1 MRLQWPNPSSLKQAT
16 QLHARLIVAG
26 ALVHPLSTTL
36 LLKCLTG
43 FSDRSA
49 DLSYALNFFF
59 QIPDPSAFQ
68 WNTIIRTCSR
78 NHRPRESLHLYHQ
91 MRRKDVPPDAYTFQF
106 LFKSCGLSAF
116 VLEGQMVHGVSVKLF
131 PERYGHI
138 ANSLVHMYI
147 EFGWI
152 DDAMRA
158 FGPIVQK
165 DVVSW
170 TTIIGGLVKFGSV
183 DEARKLFDKMPVRN
197 VVSWTSMIAGYA
209 KAGRAEE
216 AVQLFKE
223 MLSDDVT
230 PDTVA
235 MAAVLSACA
244 RLRDL
249 KLGKWIHQLVIEK
262 RIGISSNLAVAL
274 IDMYAK
280 GGDIKSAYQIFDSMD
295 HKIVPAWNAIIDGYC
310 KMGDIDIGRS
320 LFEQMDS
327 PDIISFNSMLTGYI
341 QNSRLKEALLLFAKL
356 QMSGLRPDK
365 FTLVG
370 LLTACANLGVLSK
383 GKVLHAYVEQGLVKR
398 DVFLGTALLDMYAK
412 CGKMDQ
418 AMLVFG
424 RMEERDAQTWTVI
437 ISGLAMNGMGKHAL
451 EHFCLMKNKGLR
463 PNAVA
468 YVSVLTA
475 CSHSGLLDEGHMFFD
490 EMSSIYSIKPEIE
503 HYGCMVDLLG
513 RRGRLQEAIELI
525 ETMPMEPNA
534 VIWGSMLSACRLY
547 KNTELAEKATKHLLE
562 LEPQEDAVYVQ
573 LYNIYIDNKR
583 WADACKIRRLMEER
597 GVKKT
602 AGYSSITVGGQVHK
616 FIAGDQMHP
625 DIMEIQSMI
634 GEMTERLKLAGYS
647 PITEQISV
655 EMDEEE
661 KEQALFTH
669 SEKMAI
675 AFGIMKLPSN
685 LPIHVL
691 KNLRVCEDCH
701 SAIKLI
707 SKIWNRYIVVRDRSR
722 FHHFR
727 DAHCSCND
735 FW

>member
-1 MRLQWPNPSSLKQAT
+1 
-16 QLHARLIVAG
+16 
-26 ALVHPLSTTL
+26 
-36 LLKCLTG
+36 
-43 FSDRSA
+43 
-49 DLSYALNFFF
+49 
-59 QIPDPSAFQ
+59 
-68 WNTIIRTCSR
+68 
-78 NHRPRESLHLYHQ
+78 
-91 MRRKDVPPDAYTFQF
+91 
-106 LFKSCGLSAF
+106 
-116 VLEGQMVHGVSVKLF
+116 MVHGVSVKLF

-158 FGPIVQK
+158 FGPIAQK

-183 DEARKLFDKMPVRN
+183 DEARKLFDKMP
-197 VVSWTSMIAGYA
+197 
-209 KAGRAEE
+209 
-216 AVQLFKE
+216 
-223 MLSDDVT
+223 
-230 PDTVA
+230 
-235 MAAVLSACA
+235 
-244 RLRDL
+244 
-249 KLGKWIHQLVIEK
+249 LVIEK
-262 RIGISSNLAVAL
+262 RIGISSNLTVAL

-295 HKIVPAWNAIIDGYC
+295 HKIVPAWNAIIDGHC

-320 LFEQMDS
+320 LFEQMDA

-341 QNSRLKEALLLFAKL
+341 QSSRLKEALLLFAKL

-418 AMLVFG
+418 AM
-424 RMEERDAQTWTVI
+424 
-437 ISGLAMNGMGKHAL
+437 
-451 EHFCLMKNKGLR
+451 
-463 PNAVA
+463 
-468 YVSVLTA
+468 
-475 CSHSGLLDEGHMFFD
+475 
-490 EMSSIYSIKPEIE
+490 
-503 HYGCMVDLLG
+503 
-513 RRGRLQEAIELI
+513 
-525 ETMPMEPNA
+525 
-534 VIWGSMLSACRLY
+534 
-547 KNTELAEKATKHLLE
+547 
-562 LEPQEDAVYVQ
+562 
-573 LYNIYIDNKR
+573 

-602 AGYSSITVGGQVHK
+602 AGYSSITIGGQVHK

-625 DIMEIQSMI
+625 DIMEIQAMI
-634 GEMTERLKLAGYS
+634 GEMSERLKLAGYS

-735 FW
+735 GVPTNAKRSIELSNTVPLVHGSEPQQARENIIIGYNLGSIGCKGGLITIELPKRLLEHLYCRDTAEANKRNIKRLTKRRPHP